1 MSHLVE
7 GRRLWWAAVLG
18 ASVVVVLLLLWWVAG
33 SGTGAGQGE
42 SVPAGHPGARGEAL
56 EAYYASATGLTGRA
70 LASALHDIVSEQT
83 TLDYD
88 EVWEAL
94 RETDEDPDDPAD
106 VVLLYSGLSRSKA
119 ANGGAPDDWNREH
132 VWPRSHG
139 DFGTSPG
146 PGTDLH
152 HIRPSDVS
160 VNASRGNKD
169 FDDGGASVPEAPGS
183 LTDADSFEPRDA
195 VKGDVARMV
204 FYMAVRY
211 DGGDGFAD
219 LEPNDATGNAFAPYV
234 GRLSVLLRW
243 HDEDPP
249 SLLERR
255 RNDAIFETWQHNR
268 NPFID
273 HPEWAAA
280 IW

>member
-1 MSHLVE
+1 MSLPAE
-7 GRRLWWAAVLG
+7 DRRRWWAAVLV
-18 ASVVVVLLLLWWVAG
+18 ASVVVVLLWWSAG
-33 SGTGAGQGE
+33 RWTGDPGTR
-42 SVPAGHPGARGEAL
+42 PGARGGDL
-56 EAYYASATGLTGRA
+56 DGYYSSAAGLTGRE

-83 TLDYD
+83 RLDYD

-94 RETDEDPDDPAD
+94 RETDEDPDDPAA
-106 VVLLYSGLSRSKA
+106 VVLLYSGRSQTKA
-119 ANGGAPDDWNREH
+119 ANGGDPDDWNREH

-152 HIRPSDVS
+152 HLRPSDVS

-169 FDDGGASVPEAPGS
+169 FDEGGGPVPEAPGS
-183 LTDADSFEPRDA
+183 FTDADSFEPRDA

-211 DGGDGFAD
+211 DGDDGFAD
-219 LEPNDATGNAFAPYV
+219 LEPNDATGKASAPYV

-243 HDEDPP
+243 HEEDPP
-249 SLLERR
+249 SPREQR
-255 RNDAIFETWQHNR
+255 RNDVVFETWQHNR

-273 HPEWAAA
+273 HPEWADS